1 MRLPDFEAWAIFA
14 AVVEHRSFSAAARAL
29 GLSKAT
35 VSKAVTR
42 LEAHLGA
49 TLFHR
54 TSRTLSLTETGKAL
68 APRARRILDEAICAE
83 EEASDAA
90 SAPKGLVRLAAPM
103 TFGLQRV
110 APAIADF
117 LEEHP
122 GISIDL
128 MLDDRTI
135 DLVELGVDVALRI
148 ARLPDSSLRARRL
161 APIRTHVVASA
172 AYLSRHG
179 RPAHPAQLGEHRCLC
194 YANNEIWR
202 FTGPGGADVSVKPAG
217 PLRANSGEAVLPA
230 LRAGIGITLL
240 PDFIVGPD
248 LAAGNVEEVLADW
261 SAPPIALHLV
271 TPPNPLRPARVEAL
285 IAFLVGRFSGSGF
298 DKLGPNR

>member
-14 AVVEHRSFSAAARAL
+14 AVVEHRSFSAAARAI

-49 TLFHR
+49 SLFHR
-54 TSRTLSLTETGKAL
+54 TSRSLTLTETGRTL
-68 APRARRILDEAICAE
+68 APRARRILDEAVCAE

-117 LEEHP
+117 LAQHP
-122 GISIDL
+122 GITIDL
-128 MLDDRTI
+128 CLDDRKI
-135 DLVELGVDVALRI
+135 DLVEQGIDVALRI
-148 ARLPDSSLRARRL
+148 AQLPDSSLRARRL
-161 APIRTHVVASA
+161 IPIHAHTVAAPAYFA
-172 AYLSRHG
+172 AHG
-179 RPAHPAQLGEHRCLC
+179 RPTHPAQLAEHRCIW
-194 YANNEIWR
+194 YANNETWR
-202 FTGPGGADVSVKPAG
+202 FTGPGGEQVSVRPEG
-217 PLRANSGEAVLPA
+217 PLRSSSGEAMLPA
-230 LRAGIGITLL
+230 LRAGLGITVL
-240 PDFIVGPD
+240 PDFIVGAD
-248 LAAGNVEEVLADW
+248 LAEGTLEAILADW
-261 SAPPIALHLV
+261 TPPPIALHLV

-285 IAFLVGRFSGSGF
+285 IRFLVQHFSGKSGQ
-298 DKLGPNR
+298 